1 MFKFSQKG
9 VSLYIAVIIL
19 AIILAGVLGLST
31 ILVGQIRAIRGIGY
45 SVVALYAADTG
56 IEQALC
62 DVYEYFNSKT
72 APPSS
77 YPSTSLDNEAEYK
90 VEVVCC
96 DSSNSNCSLRGENPC
111 PTGTDLIEDP
121 DCPASFFC
129 IRSVGTYKEAKRAI
143 EVQM

>member
-56 IEQALC
+56 IEQALY

-77 YPSTSLDNEAEYK
+77 YPSTSLDNGAEYEVK
-90 VEVVCC
+90 EVVCC
-96 DSSNSNCSLRGENPC
+96 NTLNSNCSLGGEGEDPC
-111 PTGTDLIEDP
+111 PTHVDSN
-121 DCPASFFC
+121 CPASFFC